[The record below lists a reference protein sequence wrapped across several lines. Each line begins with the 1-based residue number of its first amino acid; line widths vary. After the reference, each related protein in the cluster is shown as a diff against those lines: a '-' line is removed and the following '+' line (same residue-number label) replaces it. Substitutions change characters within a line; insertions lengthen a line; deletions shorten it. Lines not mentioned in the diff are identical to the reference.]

1 MINYK
6 NTKSKLFP
14 FADKYTFIY
23 IPDFTHAVEIEKMSD
38 ENEYSTI
45 ITFLNM

>member
-23 IPDFTHAVEIEKMSD
+23 RAGIIHAVEMEKMSD